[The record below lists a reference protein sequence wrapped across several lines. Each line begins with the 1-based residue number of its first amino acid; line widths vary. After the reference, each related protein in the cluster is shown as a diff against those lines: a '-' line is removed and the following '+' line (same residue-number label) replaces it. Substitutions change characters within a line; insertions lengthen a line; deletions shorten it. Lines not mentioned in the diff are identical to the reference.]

1 MSTYVKSRR
10 EYLQSVREND
20 PSIVI
25 VDHQLLEG
33 EQQNESSLA
42 DEQAKL
48 LVGVFGK
55 LTSVV
60 FDISTICELLAKE
73 DLD

>member
-1 MSTYVKSRR
+1 VK
-10 EYLQSVREND
+10 END

-25 VDHQLLEG
+25 VDEQHIEG
-33 EQQNESSLA
+33 EQLSESTLA
-42 DEQAKL
+42 DEQGKL

-60 FDISTICELLAKE
+60 FDINTICELL
-73 DLD
+73 